1 VLRPARF
8 VGEEMLWGIGAPA
21 ATANWRQRL
30 GRSGGTGAGVVDA
43 TPKADRSSAAAVG
56 GRRRSIGG
64 GRRGGDWGKGA
75 YQHIWGRNAVPS
87 GPCARE
93 RPADRWASTARTDDG
108 KTGKRVGLTG
118 PAC

>member
-1 VLRPARF
+1 
-8 VGEEMLWGIGAPA
+8 MLWGIGAPA

-64 GRRGGDWGKGA
+64 GRRGGDWARVRTSTFGGETPCQVVHA
-75 YQHIWGRNAVPS
+75 PGN
-87 GPCARE
+87 GP
-93 RPADRWASTARTDDG
+93 
-108 KTGKRVGLTG
+108 LTG
-118 PAC
+118 GPARRARMMVKQANGSV